1 MEVSLF
7 SIYLVLSVLIVVIA
21 LITCGFMYLTLV
33 AVSSNIK
40 ESDEDSSVLLLEA
53 TENEAGAGTCRFK
66 LKTKTGIFSVYR
78 SQTLNSEIVFL
89 RSKKNHHNLVRMK
102 TMLFD

>member
-33 AVSSNIK
+33 AMSSNMN
-40 ESDEDSSVLLLEA
+40 DEDSSVLLLEA
-53 TENEAGAGTCRFK
+53 TENEAGGSACRLK

-78 SQTLNSEIVFL
+78 STL
-89 RSKKNHHNLVRMK
+89 RSQFSNSVCALYVP
-102 TMLFD
+102 TYQQALFC

>member
-33 AVSSNIK
+33 AMSSNIK
-40 ESDEDSSVLLLEA
+40 ENDEDNVLLLEA

-66 LKTKTGIFSVYR
+66 LKTKTRIFSVYR
-78 SQTLNSEIVFL
+78 SQTLNSEIIFQP
-89 RSKKNHHNLVRMK
+89 
-102 TMLFD
+102 